1 MTIKLFENIINE
13 AWENKNQVNSKSTR
27 KLLNAISKTID
38 LLDDG
43 KIRVAEKKNNEWIV
57 GCNYLPSN
65 AINQLEMFQS
75 DTYDAE
81 MNLRELTW
89 AKELGFNSVRVYL
102 HDLLWED
109 SINFKRNLNSFLD
122 ICDSLDIRPML
133 VLCTMFLYSNS
144 NCHIFSIFFIFF
156 IFKSD

>member
-1 MTIKLFENIINE
+1 MQWSKDKSFE
-13 AWENKNQVNSKSTR
+13 WY
-27 KLLNAISKTID
+27 
-38 LLDDG
+38 
-43 KIRVAEKKNNEWIV
+43 KNNEWIV

-109 SINFKRNLNSFLD
+109 SINFKRNLNSFCWLRPGPGLFTKD
-122 ICDSLDIRPML
+122 NSGNIDLSELKSMIEALGGKVSEEDSHKR
-133 VLCTMFLYSNS
+133 
-144 NCHIFSIFFIFF
+144 
-156 IFKSD
+156 